1 MAFEIHGLIN
11 DAHELPILCCAYNVE
26 RKELYSGSQDTS
38 IRVWDIETLKLV
50 RKQTGHKGW
59 VTSMVYSPNTK
70 LLYSG
75 SVDGTILVWNEKGIT
90 LQSLSTHSPI
100 FTLTANEQKQLLI
113 SGGKNG
119 ISLFRTES
127 PEKVMQL
134 DREYRFSSQG
144 NNASLEFSIISPLMN
159 LKSHSDN
166 VRAISCS
173 DTGGIYSAGYDKRI
187 CSYDTDNPKE
197 SLTKHD
203 KCHEGAICCIAFD
216 SQTKTIVTGSYDG
229 QVKIWNQAGR
239 CLDVLASFKDTVTS
253 ICYVSP
259 TNEFWIVGNNR
270 KITVYD
276 PRNISEIT
284 PHISDICGFSHFRV
298 QKLHHS
304 LNSNIVTGITP
315 TRQIVVWKYNPCAT
329 YRILHGHT
337 DWIEGMSKCTVA
349 DGESIFTGGQDGR
362 LLRWDCVSSIGADLY
377 ACQDVADPG
386 EDKTHRSGIMCMDYS
401 IELDAVITG
410 GVESEIKVW
419 YLGERQEAYELAE
432 DEILE
437 TNVLFGHD
445 EGTKVAGLR
454 CLCDL
459 LLVSVGHDKSIRFW
473 DLHTKLEITSI
484 DNAHDTPLSGVEYCS
499 SNADIA
505 TYAVEDHLVK
515 IWCIYRQK
523 LKYILNVSGDV
534 LQVKWCQKLS
544 CWITSAVD
552 QTVCFWNTDGELIQT
567 FWHARRSLLTCMY
580 VDTINNLL
588 LLATADKVLEIR
600 DLEDFTLL
608 QRCKGHTDSISGIIY
623 LKEKNQY
630 ATSSWDKTVRLWLLH
645 PNLKNSNA
653 RNLNAMDSLGFSDEE
668 DEGTFVST
676 YEREHPLVPP
686 KSLKATSR
694 WKRKVDGGAS
704 FFKGRNIDAEV
715 KSATGLGK
723 KLQDLEERLGPQ
735 QMEQPRV
742 QRGRRRMSIFNS
754 FKNKR

>member
-1 MAFEIHGLIN
+1 
-11 DAHELPILCCAYNVE
+11 
-26 RKELYSGSQDTS
+26 
-38 IRVWDIETLKLV
+38 
-50 RKQTGHKGW
+50 
-59 VTSMVYSPNTK
+59 MVYSPTTK
-70 LLYSG
+70 LLFSG
-75 SVDGTILVWNEKGIT
+75 SVDGTILVWNEKGVA
-90 LQSLSTHSPI
+90 LQVLSTHSPI
-100 FTLTANEQKQLLI
+100 FTLTLNDKKQLLI

-119 ISLFRTES
+119 ITLFRTES
-127 PEKVMQL
+127 AEKVMQL
-134 DREYRFSSQG
+134 DREHRIQTQSKPNTKLSTLNFEIVSQ
-144 NNASLEFSIISPLMN
+144 LMN

-187 CSYDTDNPKE
+187 CSYDTDSPRE

-239 CLDVLASFKDTVTS
+239 CLDVLATFKDTVTS

-284 PHISDICGFSHFRV
+284 PHISDVCGFSHFKV

-304 LNSNIVTGITP
+304 LNSNVVAGITP
-315 TRQIVVWKYNPCAT
+315 TRQIVVWKYNASAT

-337 DWIEGMSKCTVA
+337 DWIEGMGKCTVA
-349 DGESIFTGGQDGR
+349 DGESVFTAGQDGR

-377 ACQDVADPG
+377 ACQDVPDPG
-386 EDKTHRSGIMCMDYS
+386 EGETYRSGIMCMDYS

-410 GVESEIKVW
+410 GVKAEIKIW
-419 YLGERQEAYELAE
+419 YLGERQEAFELGEE
-432 DEILE
+432 DILE
-437 TNVLFGHD
+437 TNVMFGHV
-445 EGTKVAGLR
+445 EETKVTGVR

-459 LLVSVGHDKSIRFW
+459 LLVSVGYDKTIRFW

-505 TYAVEDHLVK
+505 TYAVDDHLMKV
-515 IWCIYRQK
+515 WCIYRQK

-534 LQVKWCQKLS
+534 LCVKWCQKLG

-552 QTVCFWNTDGELIQT
+552 QTICFWNTDGELVQT
-567 FWHARRSLLTCMY
+567 FWHAKRNLLTCMY
-580 VDTINNLL
+580 VDSLNNVL

-608 QRCKGHTDSISGIIY
+608 QRCQGHTDSISGIIY
-623 LKEKNQY
+623 LKEKHQY
-630 ATSSWDKTVRLWLLH
+630 ATCSWDKTVRLWQLH
-645 PNLKNSNA
+645 PSIKQNNVRLTN
-653 RNLNAMDSLGFSDEE
+653 DEDDE
-668 DEGTFVST
+668 DAEEEGVFVSS
-676 YEREHPLVPP
+676 YERKNPLIPP

-694 WKRKVDGGAS
+694 WKRKVDDSSALLKNS
-704 FFKGRNIDAEV
+704 ADDAPV
-715 KSATGLGK
+715 KSSTGLGK

-735 QMEQPRV
+735 QTEQRV
-742 QRGRRRMSIFNS
+742 FYGGRRRMSIFNA
-754 FKNKR
+754 FGRKKR